1 MIAAAA
7 LCPQALVLLPGLG
20 GRTDAV
26 PDLRRACAAA
36 VDALLASSPEEVVLL
51 GEAAPAGEHQ
61 VSPHLGL
68 HRFGVGAGT
77 AARAATPGPVVPL
90 PFVLGSVLLD
100 AAGWHGPRRW
110 LAVPPGSAG
119 AAREG
124 ARLDEGPVRTA
135 VLALGDGTACRTLK
149 APGHLDERA
158 EAFDQALLVGV
169 QTDLPSLL
177 ELDPGLASQL
187 LVQGLAAWQALAGA
201 LSVRHPG
208 QGMDLL
214 WAGDPFGVQYAVA
227 QWSDEQWSDKRW
239 SGKLRPRGREGSGQ
253 PADRLGGG

>member
-1 MIAAAA
+1 VIAAAA
-7 LCPQALVLLPGLG
+7 LCPLAPVLLPGLG
-20 GRTDAV
+20 GRTDTV

-36 VDALLASSPEEVVLL
+36 VDALLAASPDEVVLL

-61 VSPHLGL
+61 VTPELGL

-77 AARAATPGPVVPL
+77 AARAAPPGPAVPL
-90 PFVLGSVLLD
+90 PFVVGSVLLD
-100 AAGWHGPRRW
+100 AAGWSGPRRW
-110 LAVPPGSAG
+110 LAVPSGPAG

-124 ARLDEGPVRTA
+124 ARLAAGPLRTA

-177 ELDPGLASQL
+177 ELDPALASRL
-187 LVQGLAAWQALAGA
+187 WVQGLAAWQALAGA
-201 LSVRHPG
+201 LSLRHPA

-227 QWSDEQWSDKRW
+227 QWPGDK
-239 SGKLRPRGREGSGQ
+239 EGS
-253 PADRLGGG
+253 AVA